1 MADGSKD
8 VSRRRNPADKLTEDL
23 LVEILSR
30 LPYKSLCR
38 FKCVS
43 KRWRGIISHPDHRK
57 ALPQHHLHDLAGFL
71 YSSRSP
77 DYLLI
82 RNFTHVST
90 GGRPPMDPSLPFL
103 PNCDRFNLLD
113 SCNGLLLCSR
123 FETADSRA
131 FDYVLCNPATEKWL
145 ALPLPRFFSKWQT
158 ARLGFDPAVSSHFHV
173 FQFLEDGADTDDDV
187 DDSDGHVKGV
197 EIYSSKTGAWSHKDS
212 GWGFPARILS
222 LSAFGK
228 GFLHLVTIEPA
239 VVVAVDVE
247 GTTWRVIPMPCNL
260 FGPEIDLAVG
270 FTDLSQGRLYLANI
284 DHRDG
289 HKLLIWVLEDYG
301 SEVWVLKHSVRPFDL
316 FGVKYVHQGI
326 RFHIVAHHP
335 QRNMIF
341 LVFGHD
347 KVLVSYEMDSG
358 KVQFIRDLGN
368 GSMGP
373 YRPYVPL
380 YSEELADWN

>member
-1 MADGSKD
+1 MADDSKD
-8 VSRRRNPADKLTEDL
+8 ISRLLNPADKLTEDL
-23 LVEILSR
+23 LIEILSR
-30 LPYKSLCR
+30 VPYKSLCR

-43 KRWRGIISHPDHRK
+43 KRWRGIISRPDHRK

-77 DYLLI
+77 GPDYFLI
-82 RNFTHVST
+82 RHFTHVSA
-90 GGRPPMDPSLPFL
+90 GGRTPIDPSLPFL

-113 SCNGLLLCSR
+113 SCNGLLLCRR
-123 FETADSRA
+123 FEAADSRA
-131 FDYVLCNPATEKWL
+131 FDYVVCNPGTEKWV
-145 ALPLPRFFSKWQT
+145 ALPLPGFFSKWQT

-173 FQFLEDGADTDDDV
+173 FLFVEDDD

-197 EIYSSKTGAWSHKDS
+197 EIYSSKTGVWSHKDS
-212 GWGFPARILS
+212 GWGFPARLMS
-222 LSAFGK
+222 LSAFGN
-228 GFLHLVTIEPA
+228 GFLHFAAIRSA
-239 VVVAVDVE
+239 VVAVDVE
-247 GTTWRVIPMPCNL
+247 GTTWRVIPMPCNP

-289 HKLLIWVLEDYG
+289 QKLLIWVLEDYG
-301 SEVWVLKHSVRPFDL
+301 SEVWVLKHSVSPFDL
-316 FGVKYVHQGI
+316 LGAKYVHRGI

-341 LVFGHD
+341 LVYGHD
-347 KVLVSYEMDSG
+347 KELMSYEMDSG
-358 KVQFIRDLGN
+358 KVQFIGVLGN

-373 YRPYVPL
+373 YLPYVPL